1 MYNKIFNRRN
11 LLILGV
17 LVVGIAGV
25 AGSAAGRAS
34 GHKGEK
40 RYQAE
45 FLQLFDTVTQL
56 VGYGRTEAD
65 FKTQASMIHDKLQE
79 YDRLYDI
86 YNDYQGVNNIKT
98 INDQAGIA
106 PVKVDQKIIDLLT
119 LSKEMYTRTGGKMNV
134 ALGSV
139 LSIWHDYRTRGID
152 DPEQAKLPPMELLKA
167 ASLHTDISKMI
178 IDPAASTVYLADPE
192 MKLDVGAIAK
202 GYAVEQTALYAVDQ
216 GVANMLISV
225 GGNVRAIGSKSA
237 GEPWKVA
244 VENPNQDGASQYLFN
259 MLLSGMSLVSSGDYQ
274 RYYTVDGERYNH
286 VINPDT
292 LMPADYFADVTVL
305 CQDSGLA
312 DGFSTALYTMTL
324 KEGQALVEGTP
335 GLEAVWVFH
344 DGKQVFSSGFKKMME
359 KK

>member
-1 MYNKIFNRRN
+1 M
-11 LLILGV
+11 V
-17 LVVGIAGV
+17 IAGI

-34 GHKGEK
+34 GHSGEK

-56 VGYGRTEAD
+56 VGYGRTED
-65 FKTQASMIHDKLQE
+65 EFKSQASMIHDKLQE

-86 YNDYQGVNNIKT
+86 YNDYDGINNIKT

-139 LSIWHDYRTRGID
+139 LSIWHDYRTDGID
-152 DPEQAKLPPMELLKA
+152 DPQHAKLPPMELLKEA
-167 ASLHTDISKMI
+167 ALHTDITKLI
-178 IDPAASTVYLADPE
+178 IDPTASTVYLADPQ

-202 GYAVEQTALYAVDQ
+202 GYAVEQTARYAMDH

-225 GGNVRAIGSKSA
+225 GGNVRAIGSRSSR
-237 GEPWKVA
+237 EPWKVA
-244 VENPNQDGASQYLFN
+244 VENPDQDSPDHYLFN
-259 MLLSGMSLVSSGDYQ
+259 MLLSDMSLVSSGDYQ
-274 RYYTVDGERYNH
+274 RYYTVDGKRYNH
-286 VINPDT
+286 IINPDT

-305 CQDSGLA
+305 YQDSGLA
-312 DGFSTALYTMTL
+312 DGFSTALYTMPL
-324 KEGQALVEGTP
+324 KEGQSLVESIP
-335 GLEAVWVFH
+335 GMEAMWVFH
-344 DGKQVFSSGFKKMME
+344 DGKQVFSSGFKKLME